1 MRWIIGISLK
11 FRTVVVA
18 LACAVMLL
26 GSAQLSSASIDVFPE
41 FAPPRVEIQTACLG
55 LTAQEVE
62 ELVSVPIEASLSG
75 VPGLDELRSKSVPQ
89 LSSIVLVFK
98 QGTDLLNARQVV
110 SERMAAVTSALP
122 TWAAPP
128 VMLQPLSSTSRVMK
142 IGMTSSSRSLIEMSM
157 LSYWT
162 IRARLLR
169 VPGVANVAIW
179 GERLQMLQVQVQPDR
194 LKAENVSLNEV
205 MEVTAGAVDAGLLK
219 YSPGRFIGTGGFID
233 SPNQR
238 MGVQHVQAVSSPED
252 LAQVT
257 IREKDGVALH
267 LGDVAKVVE
276 DHQPLIG
283 DAVINNG
290 HGLMLIVEKLPWGN
304 TLDVTKGVEDALRQL
319 QPGLS
324 GITFDTTIFR
334 PASFIEEAIS
344 NLSLA
349 LLLGCLLVVMILG
362 AFLFQW
368 RTALISLVAI
378 PLSLLTAALV
388 LYFTAS
394 SINTMVL
401 AGLVIAVGVVVDDAI
416 IDVENIV
423 RRLRQHRALGSGEP
437 TASVVLRASLEM
449 RSPIV
454 YATLIIVVAAVPIF
468 FLDGL
473 TGVFFRPLA
482 VSYTLA
488 VLASMLVALTVT
500 PALALILLGRAK
512 LEQRDPPLVRV
523 LKRGYHAALSRTMN
537 RPRYGYASFG
547 AVALAGLVIA
557 PLLGQSLFPTFKERD
572 FLMHWVS
579 EPGTSAAEEYRISQ
593 RGCEELLKVP
603 GVLNCGT
610 HIGQAFTA
618 DEIVGV
624 NAGENWISI
633 DRHADYDKT
642 VAAVQEVVDGY
653 PGLHRDV
660 QTYLKERIEEVLTGA
675 SEPILVR
682 VYGDDLNVLRDQA
695 QKIKSI
701 LDHIQGT
708 NEPHVSLEVEVPQI
722 TVKVDLAAAQ
732 KYGLKPGDVRRA
744 AATLV
749 AGEEVGDVFRDGRAY
764 DVQVW
769 STPETRA
776 SVTSIEDLP
785 LDTPSGQRVRLAD
798 VAAVSV
804 QATPNLI
811 DRTNGSR
818 RVEVGSFIDQGADL
832 GTVVRRLQ
840 EGLEEMNLPP
850 GYSVQLLGEYTER
863 QAATERLTIFATAA
877 LALIFL
883 LLQASFRSWRLALL
897 ALLTLPIALVGG
909 VFAAYITGGVL
920 SLGSLVGFLTVM
932 GIAARNGI
940 LLISHCQHLEK
951 NEDEVFGRA
960 LVLRGAAERLS
971 PILMTTLA
979 TGLALVPLVVMG
991 NIPGHEI
998 EHPMAVVILGGLVTS
1013 TLLNL
1018 FIVPSL
1024 YLRFAKAASTPSGA
1038 SRVARRGSALPFR
1051 RFRRV
1056 VPSQAQ
1062 EP

>member
-1 MRWIIGISLK
+1 MRWLVGISLR
-11 FRTVVVA
+11 FRTIVVA
-18 LACAVMLL
+18 LACVVMLL
-26 GSAQLSSASIDVFPE
+26 GSVQLSKASLDVFPE
-41 FAPPRVEIQTACLG
+41 FAPPQVEIQTACLG

-75 VPGLDELRSKSVPQ
+75 MPGLDELRSKSVPQ
-89 LSSIVLVFK
+89 LSSIILIFK
-98 QGTDLLNARQVV
+98 QGTDLLNARQQV
-110 SERMAAVTSALP
+110 SERMAAVTAALP

-142 IGMTSSSRSLIEMSM
+142 IGMTSANRSMIEMSM

-179 GERLQMLQVQVQPDR
+179 GERLQMLQVQVQPEK
-194 LKAENVSLNEV
+194 LKARNVSLNQV
-205 MEVTAGAVDAGLLK
+205 MEVTAGAVDAGLLQ
-219 YSPGRFIGTGGFID
+219 YSPGKFIGTGGFVD

-238 MGVQHVQAVSSPED
+238 MSVRHVQPITSPAD
-252 LAQVT
+252 LARVT
-257 IREKDGVALH
+257 IRQDHGSALH
-267 LGDVAKVVE
+267 LGDVARVVE

-304 TLDVTKGVEDALRQL
+304 TLEVTRGVEEALHQL

-324 GITFDTTIFR
+324 GINFDTTIFR

-349 LLLGCLLVVMILG
+349 LLLGCLLVVMILS

-368 RTALISLVAI
+368 RTALISLIAI
-378 PLSLLTAALV
+378 PLSLLTAIMV
-388 LYFTAS
+388 LYLTGS
-394 SINTMVL
+394 SVNTMVL

-416 IDVENIV
+416 IDVENIM
-423 RRLRQHRALGSGEP
+423 RRLRQHRAYGGGES
-437 TASVVLRASLEM
+437 TASVVLKASLEM

-454 YATLIIVVAAVPIF
+454 YATIIIVVAALPIF
-468 FLDGL
+468 FVDGL

-482 VSYTLA
+482 VAYTLA

-500 PALALILLGRAK
+500 PALALILLARAK
-512 LEQRDPPLVRV
+512 LEQLDPPLVRV
-523 LKRGYHAALSRTMN
+523 LKRAYHAVLSRTMN
-537 RPRYGYASFG
+537 RPRYGYAGFG
-547 AVALAGLVIA
+547 VLAVAGVLIA

-579 EPGTSAAEEYRISQ
+579 EPGTSAAEEYRIAQ
-593 RGCEELLKVP
+593 RGCEAFLKVP

-610 HIGQAFTA
+610 HIGQAFQA

-624 NAGENWISI
+624 NAGEHWISI
-633 DRHADYDKT
+633 DRHANYEQT

-682 VYGDDLNVLRDQA
+682 IYGDDLNVLREQA
-695 QKIKSI
+695 QRVKQ
-701 LDHIQGT
+701 LLTDVNGT
-708 NEPHVSLEVEVPQI
+708 DEPHISLEVDVPQI
-722 TVKVDLAAAQ
+722 TVKVNLAAAE

-744 AATLV
+744 AATLM

-769 STPETRA
+769 STPETRT
-776 SVTSIEDLP
+776 SVTTVQNLP
-785 LDTPSGQRVRLAD
+785 IDTPSGQRVRLAD
-798 VAAVSV
+798 VASVSV
-804 QATPNLI
+804 QPTPNLI

-818 RVEVGSFIDQGADL
+818 RVEVGSFIDAGADL
-832 GTVVRRLQ
+832 GRVVSQVQERL
-840 EGLEEMNLPP
+840 ESLKLPA

-863 QAATERLTIFATAA
+863 QAATERLAIFAIAA
-877 LALIFL
+877 LIVILV
-883 LLQASFRSWRLALL
+883 LLQASFRSWRLAIL

-909 VFAAYITGGVL
+909 ILAAYFTGGVL

-940 LLISHCQHLEK
+940 LLISHCQHLERA
-951 NEDEVFGRA
+951 EGVPFSGA
-960 LVLRGAAERLS
+960 LVLRGAGERLS

-991 NIPGHEI
+991 DVPGHEI
-998 EHPMAVVILGGLVTS
+998 EYPMAVVILGGLLTS

-1024 YLRFAKAASTPSGA
+1024 YLRFAQSRKARKAAELQPA
-1038 SRVARRGSALPFR
+1038 I
-1051 RFRRV
+1051 
-1056 VPSQAQ
+1056 Q
-1062 EP
+1062 